1 MLLYSVRRPQAH
13 GLRLLRRLW
22 CWLKKG
28 DIVLGER
35 DFGEYTTLAA
45 LPERGVDVVARLHQK
60 RKVDFRKARRL
71 GIKDALFI
79 WTKGWNQSTILSPKS
94 WRVLA
99 RANVLRLLR
108 ISAHIRSCRRR
119 LGRPVS

>member
-35 DFGEYTTLAA
+35 AFGEYTTLAA
-45 LPERGVDVVARLHQK
+45 LPQRGVDVVARLHQK
-60 RKVDFRKARRL
+60 RKVDFRRARRL

-79 WTKGWNQSTILSPKS
+79 WTKGWNQSTILSPTL
-94 WRVLA
+94 WRGFSSGNTRGILLFPT
-99 RANVLRLLR
+99 RLRGVR
-108 ISAHIRSCRRR
+108 
-119 LGRPVS
+119 